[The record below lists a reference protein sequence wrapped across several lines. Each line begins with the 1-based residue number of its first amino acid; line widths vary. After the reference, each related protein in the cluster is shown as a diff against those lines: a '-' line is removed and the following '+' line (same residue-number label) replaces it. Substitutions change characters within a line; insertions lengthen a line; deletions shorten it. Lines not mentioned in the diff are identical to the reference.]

1 MASLVSISMQAQWLA
16 GYARMAK
23 FNALAQVASA
33 LEVFVKE
40 ISDRG
45 LRMTDSMLRTFG
57 QTVELLNALASCA
70 PTKTGRAEGARVLVL
85 DEVAASRLA
94 TLAALER
101 VQVAAIGIASVD
113 TGFGLLN
120 ENSVDLIVIR
130 TDSAASMAPRLCQ
143 AIRRMPKQVNT
154 PILVLLPEG
163 DWERC
168 AVLAMSGANE
178 VIAGRLLN
186 AELSLKVLGHYFRGR
201 LAGAS

>member
-1 MASLVSISMQAQWLA
+1 M
-16 GYARMAK
+16 
-23 FNALAQVASA
+23 
-33 LEVFVKE
+33 
-40 ISDRG
+40 
-45 LRMTDSMLRTFG
+45 
-57 QTVELLNALASCA
+57 
-70 PTKTGRAEGARVLVL
+70 LVL
-85 DEVAASRLA
+85 DEVAATRLSM
-94 TLAALER
+94 LAALER
-101 VQVAAIGIASVD
+101 VQIAGIGIASVD

-120 ENSVDLIVIR
+120 ENSVDLIVVR

-186 AELSLKVLGHYFRGR
+186 AELALKVLGHFFRGR
-201 LAGAS
+201 LGGLPKRPQSRSPLATVTPVAAPCTSPRHGDAARSFPPCARARLGFCGQL